1 MNGLTTA
8 TSPQFDE
15 NAMSFSIIEA
25 TWDEHETELRALRER
40 VFIIE
45 QGVPEESEW
54 DGADP
59 AARHFLAFDAH
70 HQPIGCIRLLG
81 NGQIS
86 RLCVIETR
94 RNSGIGG
101 ALLVAAEE
109 AARGAGM
116 NEIFLY
122 AQTHA
127 TSFYES
133 AGFSVSGGIFM
144 DAHIPHRQMFK
155 LLS

>member
-1 MNGLTTA
+1 MA
-8 TSPQFDE
+8 
-15 NAMSFSIIEA
+15 FSIIET
-25 TWDEHETELRALRER
+25 TWEEHQAELRALRER
-40 VFIIE
+40 VFIGE
-45 QGVPEESEW
+45 QGVPEDLEW

-59 AARHFLAFDAH
+59 AARHFLALDDD
-70 HQPIGCIRLLG
+70 QKPVGCIRLLG

-94 RNSGIGG
+94 RNTGIGR
-101 ALLVAAEE
+101 ALLIAAEE
-109 AARGAGM
+109 TARGAGM

-133 AGFSVSGGIFM
+133 AGFTVSGGIFM

-155 LLS
+155 LLG

>member
-1 MNGLTTA
+1 MA
-8 TSPQFDE
+8 
-15 NAMSFSIIEA
+15 FSIIET
-25 TWDEHETELRALRER
+25 TWEEHEAELRALRER
-40 VFIIE
+40 VFIGE
-45 QGVPEESEW
+45 QGVPEELEW
-54 DGADP
+54 DGAD
-59 AARHFLAFDAH
+59 AACRHFLALDDDT
-70 HQPIGCIRLLG
+70 PIGCIRLLG

-94 RNSGIGG
+94 RNTGVGRS
-101 ALLVAAEE
+101 LLIAAEE

-116 NEIFLY
+116 GEIFLY

-155 LLS
+155 LLG